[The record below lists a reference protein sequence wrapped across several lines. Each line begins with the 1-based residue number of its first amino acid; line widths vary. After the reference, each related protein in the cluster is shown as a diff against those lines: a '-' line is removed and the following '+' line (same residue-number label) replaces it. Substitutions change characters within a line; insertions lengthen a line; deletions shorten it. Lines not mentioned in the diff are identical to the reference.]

1 MENAF
6 NKNKK
11 ENNIKRLCDVILCTV
26 GFRKRK
32 AQYLISNATNFH
44 VSSLSEL
51 FSSLA
56 KQSLYFFS
64 IAVTLIKLKILK
76 FIPILYSKLLTLPT
90 PFQAL
95 HLFQGLSVFFSTR
108 HPFPGNDG
116 ATFLVSASFREIIYS
131 TLAICVIK
139 TLN

>member
-64 IAVTLIKLKILK
+64 IAVTLIELKILK
-76 FIPILYSKLLTLPT
+76 FILILSSKLLTLPT

-95 HLFQGLSVFFSTR
+95 HLFQGLSVFFFR
-108 HPFPGNDG
+108 LDPFP
-116 ATFLVSASFREIIYS
+116 AMMVPLFLYLLHFG
-131 TLAICVIK
+131 K
-139 TLN
+139 

>member
-1 MENAF
+1 MCF
-6 NKNKK
+6 
-11 ENNIKRLCDVILCTV
+11 CDVILCRV
-26 GFRKRK
+26 GSRKRK
-32 AQYLISNATNFH
+32 AQYLMSNATNFH

-56 KQSLYFFS
+56 KQSVYFFS
-64 IAVTLIKLKILK
+64 IAVTLIKLKFLK
-76 FIPILYSKLLTLPT
+76 FILSSKLLTLPT

-108 HPFPGNDG
+108 HPFPGIDG
-116 ATFLVSASFREIIYS
+116 ATFLVSAAFWEKIYS
-131 TLAICVIK
+131 KLTICVIK